1 MQILSKYSPWQ
12 IEMAVTASLLELGF
26 FNDKWIVSY
35 SHFLL
40 NNSYYDDELLSIID
54 DDPLYPNPQD
64 YKKAL
69 LKKALSHLGFPELSK
84 NQAKW
89 LYSYYLISNYANQ
102 LENHF
107 IFDIS
112 EVNIYENFYEF
123 LDEDSD
129 LQAVNDFKNII
140 YQLDDAL
147 DNVSLGYV
155 QKGYNDDKTVLA
167 MKIQFFNLCKQWIDK
182 HQQKIET
189 IFNEL
194 YP

>member
-1 MQILSKYSPWQ
+1 MQILSRYTPWQ
-12 IEMAVTASLLELGF
+12 IEMAVTASLLKLCF

-35 SHFLL
+35 THFLL
-40 NNSYYDDELLSIID
+40 NNSYYDDALLIIID
-54 DDPLYPNPQD
+54 DDPLYPSPQD

-69 LKKALSHLGFPELSK
+69 LRKSLSHLGFPELSK

-89 LYSYYLISNYANQ
+89 LYSYYVIFNYGNQ
-102 LENHF
+102 PENYI

-112 EVNIYENFYEF
+112 EMSIYENFYEF

-147 DNVSLGYV
+147 DNVSFEYV
-155 QKGYNDDKTVLA
+155 QKGYNDDETVLA
-167 MKIQFFNLCKQWIDK
+167 MKTRFFELCQQWIDT
-182 HQQKIET
+182 HQQKIGT